1 MSALTDKYKSV
12 IALANSS
19 GISNLKVD
27 EKGTVLK
34 MSGNAPSEAVKD
46 KLWDAYA
53 KIDPDMRAGD
63 LVLDI
68 NVAAPSNVYV
78 VKAGDTLGK
87 IAKQYPGMTWQ
98 KIFEANKDVIKNPDM
113 IFPGQKFK
121 IPA

>member
-1 MSALTDKYKSV
+1 MSALTDKYKSL

-19 GISNLKVD
+19 GLSNFKME

-34 MSGNAPSEAVKD
+34 MTGNASSEAIKD
-46 KLWDAYA
+46 KLWAAYSA
-53 KIDPDMRAGD
+53 IDPDMRAGD

-68 NVAAPSNVYV
+68 NVVAAANVYE

-87 IAKQYPGMTWQ
+87 IAKLYPGMTWK
-98 KIFEANKDVIKNPDM
+98 KIFEANKDVIKNPDL

-121 IPA
+121 IPG

>member
-1 MSALTDKYKSV
+1 MSALTDKYKSL

-19 GISNLKVD
+19 GISNFKMD

-34 MSGNAPSEAVKD
+34 MTGNAPSEAVKD

-68 NVAAPSNVYV
+68 NVVASSEYV

-87 IAKQYPGMTWQ
+87 IAKHFPGMTWQ
-98 KIFEANKDVIKNPDM
+98 KIFEANKDVIKNPDL

-121 IPA
+121 IPG

>member
-1 MSALTDKYKSV
+1 MSALTDKYKSL

-19 GISNLKVD
+19 GLSNFKME

-34 MSGNAPSEAVKD
+34 MTGSAPSETVKD
-46 KLWDAYA
+46 KLWAAYSA
-53 KIDPDMRAGD
+53 IDPDMRAGD

-68 NVAAPSNVYV
+68 NVVAAANVYE

-87 IAKQYPGMTWQ
+87 IAKHYGTTWQ
-98 KIFEANKDVIKNPDM
+98 KIFEANKDVIKNPDL

-121 IPA
+121 IPS

>member
-1 MSALTDKYKSV
+1 MSALTDKYKSL

-19 GISNLKVD
+19 GLSNFKME

-34 MSGNAPSEAVKD
+34 MTGNASSEAVKD
-46 KLWDAYA
+46 KLWDAYS

-68 NVAAPSNVYV
+68 NVVAAANVYE
-78 VKAGDTLGK
+78 VKPGDTLGK
-87 IAKQYPGMTWQ
+87 IAKHYGTTWQ
-98 KIFEANKDVIKNPDM
+98 KIFEANKDVIKNPDL

-121 IPA
+121 IPG